1 MCIKGEEGVSQQRW
15 MEQEVYN
22 NETRHDKSDQGS
34 TEKPRPEELKQK
46 RQGET
51 AKGGRK
57 QKSESLL

>member
-1 MCIKGEEGVSQQRW
+1 

-22 NETRHDKSDQGS
+22 NERGHDKSDQGS
-34 TEKPRPEELKQK
+34 TEKSRQEELKQK

-57 QKSESLL
+57 QKSQSLL